1 MERLSHK
8 GNLSSFKTIFATVV
22 LKKPLIVI
30 ILVLLIDQAIKIYIK
45 THFILDEWVPL
56 FGEGVLSDKL
66 RIHFTENEGMA
77 FGWMF
82 PGEHGKLFLSIFRI
96 LAVAGIGWYLR
107 DLIRKKAHSGF
118 IISIALIFAGALGNI
133 IDSAFYGLI
142 FSDSHYEVARLFPE
156 EGGYAGF
163 LHGKVVDMFYFPII
177 KGQFPEWFPVWA
189 GEDFVFFRPIFNFA
203 DASITAGVL
212 AILIFQKRF
221 FAKRSAE
228 ENNAV
233 ESAPADAATGSSA
246 NDTTE
251 EK

>member
-1 MERLSHK
+1 M
-8 GNLSSFKTIFATVV
+8 

-30 ILVLLIDQAIKIYIK
+30 ILVLLIDQCIKLYVK
-45 THFILDEWVPL
+45 THMMLDESFPM
-56 FGEGVLSDKL
+56 FGESSGAL
-66 RIHFTENEGMA
+66 RERFFIYFTENEGMA
-77 FGWMF
+77 FGWKF
-82 PGEHGKLFLSIFRI
+82 AGEYGKLFLSIFRI

-107 DLIRKKAHSGF
+107 DLVRKKSHPGF

-142 FSDSHYEVARLFPE
+142 FSDSHYEVATMFPE
-156 EGGYAGF
+156 GGGYAGF
-163 LHGKVVDMFYFPII
+163 LHGKVVDMFYFPVL
-177 KGQFPEWFPVWA
+177 KGQFPGWFPIWS

-221 FAKRSAE
+221 FAKRAHEHENAAVAPSA
-228 ENNAV
+228 
-233 ESAPADAATGSSA
+233 DTSSTSVPV

-251 EK
+251 ESK